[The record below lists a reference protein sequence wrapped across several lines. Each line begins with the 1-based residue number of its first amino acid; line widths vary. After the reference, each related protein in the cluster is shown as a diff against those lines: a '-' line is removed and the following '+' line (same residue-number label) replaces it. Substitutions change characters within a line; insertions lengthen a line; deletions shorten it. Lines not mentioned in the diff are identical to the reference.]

1 MHMVL
6 KKEQYLN
13 KQIIGL
19 LIVLLVTMFS
29 LGGCSQSYDEHV
41 QMVRN
46 GTMNMRPNVP
56 VGEAFDQFFKD
67 GEWKYFEA
75 TDNSKVVEF
84 SGKCSWEGK
93 TATATI
99 QFIIT
104 GDKSFQLGHT
114 DINGVSL
121 NKLEST
127 AMVEKV
133 LESYHKKK

>member
-56 VGEAFDQFFKD
+56 VGEAFDQFLKM
-67 GEWKYFEA
+67 GNGN
-75 TDNSKVVEF
+75 TLRQLI
-84 SGKCSWEGK
+84 
-93 TATATI
+93 I
-99 QFIIT
+99 QR
-104 GDKSFQLGHT
+104 
-114 DINGVSL
+114 SL
-121 NKLEST
+121 NFQENARGKGKQRLQQSNSLLLAISLFNLGIQT
-127 AMVEKV
+127 SMAF
-133 LESYHKKK
+133 H